1 MEASVGL
8 AGESAGL
15 IDEVRSARDIIHDMV
30 GEFHGICARMG
41 AMATSAD
48 FG

>member
-15 IDEVRSARDIIHDMV
+15 IDEIRSVRAIIHDMV
-30 GEFHGICARMG
+30 GEFHGICARLG
-41 AMATSAD
+41 AMATAAD